1 MSWIKEEYRK
11 LDQSPSALRRFG
23 LLVGG
28 VFLLLAGLLIW
39 RQRAAGWPLF
49 LLGATLVIGGVA
61 FPRMLKWVH
70 APWMLLALVL
80 GAVVSRILLTLLFYL
95 VVTPIGFFQRCFGK
109 RTIEV
114 AFQDNVSSY
123 WQERTTHPIPK
134 DYERQF

>member
-1 MSWIKEEYRK
+1 MSWIKEEYKK
-11 LDQSPSALRRFG
+11 LDQSPSTLRRFG

-28 VFLLLAGLLIW
+28 VFLFLGGLLIW
-39 RQRAAGWPLF
+39 RQRGAGWPLF
-49 LLGATLVIGGVA
+49 SLGTILIIGGA
-61 FPRMLKWVH
+61 GIPRALKCVH
-70 APWMLLALVL
+70 APWMLFALAL
-80 GAVVSRILLTLLFYL
+80 GAVVSRILLTVVFYL

-114 AFQDNVSSY
+114 AFPDNVSSY